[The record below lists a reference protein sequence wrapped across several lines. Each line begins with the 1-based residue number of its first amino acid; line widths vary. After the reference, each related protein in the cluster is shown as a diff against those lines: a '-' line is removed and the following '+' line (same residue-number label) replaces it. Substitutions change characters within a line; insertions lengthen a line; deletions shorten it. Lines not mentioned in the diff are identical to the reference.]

1 MTAPMSRLDEPA
13 ELQPEQPLLS
23 IRDLRVSFPAG
34 RSDIPPAVD
43 GLNLDLPPAGALAL
57 VGESG
62 SGKTVGTRA
71 AIGLLPP
78 SARVAGEAVFEGRD
92 LITMPEEELRSLRG
106 RRIGMV
112 FQNAMEAFNPTLRLK
127 RQLTEHLLWH
137 KLCRRKDAL
146 RWAVEAMDRV
156 GIPEPDKRIRMYPF
170 QFSGGMLQR
179 AMIAMAIVTR
189 PALLIADEPTTALD
203 VTVQRQVLDL
213 LKDLRSDGLAILMI
227 THDLGVARYTC
238 DDVLVLRHGRV
249 VETGRMATF
258 GDEATEPYSRHLI
271 ESAIDFDAA
280 TGSGDETAARASDGS
295 DVASA
300 PTPLIAASGLN
311 KIFSTS
317 GGDVHA
323 VIDVDLDIR
332 KDEAVAVVGQSGSGK
347 STLARLLMGLI
358 DATSGTVCY
367 RGRDLLSAGSS
378 TMREFRRSVQMVF
391 QNPYGS
397 LLPHLSVIANVAEPL
412 RLHRVTG
419 PRGRTERA
427 RELLDLVGI
436 PADLQEHYPRQ
447 LSGGQQQRVAIA
459 RALALDPAVLVCDE
473 PTSALDVSIQA
484 EILDLLSGLRERLGL
499 SLLFV
504 THNLAV
510 AQRLCDRIVVM
521 ADGLI
526 VETAPTAE
534 LFTRPG
540 HPYTRALLS
549 AVMPTHGDPL
559 PLVRR
564 PTTIGRG
571 PLIEITADHRVRQ
584 DLEDHHQPT
593 AVRDPARPARAQE
606 D

>member
-112 FQNAMEAFNPTLRLK
+112 FQNAMEAFNPTLTLK

-571 PLIEITADHRVRQ
+571 PLIEITADDRVRQ

>member
-1 MTAPMSRLDEPA
+1 
-13 ELQPEQPLLS
+13 
-23 IRDLRVSFPAG
+23 
-34 RSDIPPAVD
+34 
-43 GLNLDLPPAGALAL
+43 
-57 VGESG
+57 
-62 SGKTVGTRA
+62 
-71 AIGLLPP
+71 
-78 SARVAGEAVFEGRD
+78 
-92 LITMPEEELRSLRG
+92 
-106 RRIGMV
+106 
-112 FQNAMEAFNPTLRLK
+112 
-127 RQLTEHLLWH
+127 
-137 KLCRRKDAL
+137 
-146 RWAVEAMDRV
+146 
-156 GIPEPDKRIRMYPF
+156 
-170 QFSGGMLQR
+170 
-179 AMIAMAIVTR
+179 
-189 PALLIADEPTTALD
+189 
-203 VTVQRQVLDL
+203 
-213 LKDLRSDGLAILMI
+213 
-227 THDLGVARYTC
+227 
-238 DDVLVLRHGRV
+238 
-249 VETGRMATF
+249 
-258 GDEATEPYSRHLI
+258 
-271 ESAIDFDAA
+271 
-280 TGSGDETAARASDGS
+280 
-295 DVASA
+295 
-300 PTPLIAASGLN
+300 
-311 KIFSTS
+311 
-317 GGDVHA
+317 
-323 VIDVDLDIR
+323 
-332 KDEAVAVVGQSGSGK
+332 
-347 STLARLLMGLI
+347 
-358 DATSGTVCY
+358 
-367 RGRDLLSAGSS
+367 
-378 TMREFRRSVQMVF
+378 MREFRRSVQMVF

>member
-112 FQNAMEAFNPTLRLK
+112 FQNAMEAFNPTLTLK

>member
-1 MTAPMSRLDEPA
+1 
-13 ELQPEQPLLS
+13 
-23 IRDLRVSFPAG
+23 
-34 RSDIPPAVD
+34 
-43 GLNLDLPPAGALAL
+43 
-57 VGESG
+57 
-62 SGKTVGTRA
+62 
-71 AIGLLPP
+71 
-78 SARVAGEAVFEGRD
+78 
-92 LITMPEEELRSLRG
+92 
-106 RRIGMV
+106 MV
-112 FQNAMEAFNPTLRLK
+112 FQNAMEAFNPTLTLK

-146 RWAVEAMDRV
+146 RWAVEATDRV

>member
-1 MTAPMSRLDEPA
+1 MTAPVSRLDEPA

-112 FQNAMEAFNPTLRLK
+112 FQNAMEAFNPTLTLK

>member
-1 MTAPMSRLDEPA
+1 MTAPVPRLDDRADLDPR
-13 ELQPEQPLLS
+13 QPLLS
-23 IRDLRVSFPAG
+23 IRDLRVSFAAG
-34 RSDIPPAVD
+34 RFDDLPAVD
-43 GLNLDLPPAGALAL
+43 GLSLDLPRAGALAL

-62 SGKTVGTRA
+62 SGKTVGTRG

-78 SARVAGEAVFEGRD
+78 SARVAGEALFDGRD
-92 LITMPEEELRSLRG
+92 LISMPEEQLRSLRG

-112 FQNAMEAFNPTLRLK
+112 FQNAMEAFNPTLTLK

-213 LKDLRSDGLAILMI
+213 LKDLRRDGLAMLMI

-238 DDVLVLRHGRV
+238 DDIVVLRHGRV

-258 GDEATEPYSRHLI
+258 GEEATEPYSRHLI
-271 ESAIDFDAA
+271 ASAIDLDTRA
-280 TGSGDETAARASDGS
+280 GSGVETVPPVTDGADS
-295 DVASA
+295 PAA
-300 PTPLIAASGLN
+300 PTRLIAASRLN
-311 KIFSTS
+311 KIFPTS
-317 GGDVHA
+317 GGDVPA
-323 VIDVDLDIR
+323 VIDVDLEIGQ
-332 KDEAVAVVGQSGSGK
+332 DEAVAVVGQSGSGK

-358 DATSGTVCY
+358 DATSGTVSY
-367 RGRDLLSAGSS
+367 RGRDLHSAGSS
-378 TMREFRRSVQMVF
+378 TMRQFRRSVQMVF

-397 LLPHLSVIANVAEPL
+397 LLPHLSVVANVAEPL
-412 RLHRVTG
+412 RLHRVAG
-419 PRGRTERA
+419 SRGRTERA

-526 VETAPTAE
+526 VEMAPTEE

-540 HPYTRALLS
+540 HPYTKALLS

-564 PTTIGRG
+564 PATIGRG
-571 PLIEITADHRVRQ
+571 ALIEINSDHWVRQ
-584 DLEDHHQPT
+584 DLEDRHQPT
-593 AVRDPARPARAQE
+593 AGRDPARSARVQE